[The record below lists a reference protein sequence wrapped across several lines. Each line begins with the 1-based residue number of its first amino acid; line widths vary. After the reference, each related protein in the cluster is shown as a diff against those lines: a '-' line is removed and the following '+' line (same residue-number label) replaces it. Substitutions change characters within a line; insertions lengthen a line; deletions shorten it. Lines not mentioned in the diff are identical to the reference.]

1 MSILIQDLSKNFGDF
16 LALDQVSLE
25 IKTGSL
31 VALVGSSG
39 SGKSTLL
46 RVIAGLDTPSKGRIW
61 INGRDST
68 FLSIQ
73 EREIGFVFQNYA
85 LFKHMTVY
93 ENIAFGLDVRF
104 LQPKT
109 EFTENISRIPLKTKP
124 KIQWNNMFPFLKKRF
139 RGTSLKNSQSE
150 ALAFDRFG
158 VKTTKTLHPGGA
170 HPLGLHLKKNAAA
183 LKLIPEGLAA
193 LGKKKPHGFFLT
205 GCRKKNNFFNE
216 VVKKK
221 PVPRGN
227 SPFGPRV
234 FLTQRVQGK
243 GLGGPALPQPTE
255 NLNSESKNTEMRNSG
270 NVLTD
275 ISKANRVKEL
285 LQLIQLEKFAD
296 RYPNQ
301 LSGGQRQRVA
311 LARAL
316 AIEPKVLLLDEPFG
330 ALDIKVR
337 KDLRNWLRRLHEQAP
352 ITTIF
357 VTHDHQ
363 EALEVANEIVL
374 FQKGRVEIVGNPQD
388 VYKYLSKKKSFIT

>member
-1 MSILIQDLSKNFGDF
+1 MSILIENLSKQFGNFI
-16 LALDQVSLE
+16 ALDHVNLE

-31 VALVGSSG
+31 VALVGPSG

-46 RVIAGLDTPSKGRIW
+46 RIIAGLDTPNEGRIW
-61 INGRDST
+61 LTGRDAT

-93 ENIAFGLDVRF
+93 ENIAFGLDVRNN
-104 LQPKT
+104 QH
-109 EFTENISRIPLKTKP
+109 FTTTVSNSS
-124 KIQWNNMFPFLKKRF
+124 KK
-139 RGTSLKNSQSE
+139 LNYEQ
-150 ALAFDRFG
+150 
-158 VKTTKTLHPGGA
+158 
-170 HPLGLHLKKNAAA
+170 
-183 LKLIPEGLAA
+183 
-193 LGKKKPHGFFLT
+193 GKKKINNILLPQNYFQQLSFQT
-205 GCRKKNNFFNE
+205 KKIFQWFS
-216 VVKKK
+216 
-221 PVPRGN
+221 
-227 SPFGPRV
+227 SPFTQQKYKQKEIKNRV
-234 FLTQRVQGK
+234 F
-243 GLGGPALPQPTE
+243 
-255 NLNSESKNTEMRNSG
+255 
-270 NVLTD
+270 
-275 ISKANRVKEL
+275 EL

-337 KDLRNWLRRLHEQAP
+337 KDLRNWLRRLHEQVP
-352 ITTIF
+352 ITTMF

-374 FQKGRVEIVGNPQD
+374 FEQGRISQLGNPKD
-388 VYKYLSKKKSFIT
+388 VYKQLTLNLL

>member
-1 MSILIQDLSKNFGDF
+1 MSILIEDLSKNFGDF
-16 LALDQVSLE
+16 LALDHVSLE

-31 VALVGSSG
+31 VALVGPSG

-46 RVIAGLDTPSKGRIW
+46 RVIAGLDTPSQGRIW
-61 INGRDST
+61 LTGRDST

-93 ENIAFGLDVRF
+93 ENIAFGLDVR
-104 LQPKT
+104 LSHSTT
-109 EFTENISRIPLKTKP
+109 ESTEKISRIQLRPKP
-124 KIQWNNMFPFLKKRF
+124 KIH
-139 RGTSLKNSQSE
+139 LKNKLFFFKENYLTKKDLRLSQPK
-150 ALAFDRFG
+150 AW
-158 VKTTKTLHPGGA
+158 
-170 HPLGLHLKKNAAA
+170 
-183 LKLIPEGLAA
+183 
-193 LGKKKPHGFFLT
+193 
-205 GCRKKNNFFNE
+205 
-216 VVKKK
+216 
-221 PVPRGN
+221 
-227 SPFGPRV
+227 
-234 FLTQRVQGK
+234 TQ
-243 GLGGPALPQPTE
+243 LE
-255 NLNSESKNTEMRNSG
+255 NLKTPELSFQQNQKRSNSKFFAENTKNTESELTSTSMVSSG
-270 NVLTD
+270 NTG
-275 ISKANRVKEL
+275 INATKANRVKQL

-337 KDLRNWLRRLHEQAP
+337 KDLRNWLRRLHEQVP

-374 FQKGRVEIVGNPQD
+374 FQKGRVEILGNPQD
-388 VYKYLSKKKSFIT
+388 VYKYLSPKKNLQPTIE

>member
-1 MSILIQDLSKNFGDF
+1 MSILIQDLSKNFGEF

-139 RGTSLKNSQSE
+139 RATSL
-150 ALAFDRFG
+150 
-158 VKTTKTLHPGGA
+158 
-170 HPLGLHLKKNAAA
+170 
-183 LKLIPEGLAA
+183 
-193 LGKKKPHGFFLT
+193 
-205 GCRKKNNFFNE
+205 KKNNFFNE

-221 PVPRGN
+221 PVPRGD
-227 SPFGPRV
+227 SPFGPKV

-243 GLGGPALPQPTE
+243 GGKELPPQPTE